1 MAKLVRNKKKKIC
14 ITIDDELNNS
24 INKAVINKKYS
35 GSKSKFFEDA
45 AKVYLGTDKDKLPK
59 QVEDVINHA
68 LKNNTER
75 IARLL
80 AKDSKAS
87 YASLFLVLKM
97 FAYMCNSEDDE
108 MFLLTSKKEAEKRAY
123 QAVRQDL
130 DIETDVEKLF
140 PTNEII
146 DEIEKKK
153 GQQ

>member
-1 MAKLVRNKKKKIC
+1 MAKLIRNKKKKIC
-14 ITIDDELNNS
+14 ITIDDELNDL
-24 INKAVINKKYS
+24 INNAIINKKYQ

-45 AKVYLGTDKDKLPK
+45 VKVYLGTNKDKLPK

-80 AKDSKAS
+80 AKNSKSS

-97 FAYMCNSEDDE
+97 FAYMCNSEEDE

-130 DIETDVEKLF
+130 DIETDIEKLF